1 MKEATKEKRRATR
14 ESWAEAHVC
23 AGGTVQG
30 HAPGRGASLQQRAEG
45 RAGGGERRAMV
56 REAGTKLNLR

>member
-1 MKEATKEKRRATR
+1 MKEATKEKRTTR
-14 ESWAEAHVC
+14 ESGAEARAW

-30 HAPGRGASLQQRAEG
+30 HAPGRGVSSRHRAEG

-56 REAGTKLNLR
+56 REAGAKRNPR